1 MKIGILTWFFGAN
14 YGAKLHSLALQ
25 KTLENMGH
33 EVSFVSYKPKNY
45 RSINRR
51 MNINCPHYRKHP
63 IHYFKCLA
71 RCESFD
77 KFNKNYKTTSDVE
90 SAAEINA
97 LDLDCVILGSDA
109 VFNVSHPLFS
119 EVYFGVGINFPKFS
133 YAPSCENIST
143 ETILSDEIQNSISSF
158 LGISVRDESTE
169 KLIKNNMNVEI
180 KQVLDPTFLY
190 EFDIITPK
198 IKQENYILLYTF
210 SDWSCYKSQIQKFA
224 KNTGLRIISVGRFY
238 PWADKSYDAASVY
251 EWLGLMKS
259 ASFVFTDSFHGLCFS
274 IKNHKQFIIVSR
286 PDKKDK
292 NQDLMDKAGIKRDF
306 YEGKEAIE
314 DYLMPDIDYKEV
326 HYNILKYKNA
336 SIEYLSDCLEK
347 ARRT

>member
-1 MKIGILTWFFGAN
+1 M
-14 YGAKLHSLALQ
+14 
-25 KTLENMGH
+25 
-33 EVSFVSYKPKNY
+33 
-45 RSINRR
+45 
-51 MNINCPHYRKHP
+51 
-63 IHYFKCLA
+63 
-71 RCESFD
+71 
-77 KFNKNYKTTSDVE
+77 
-90 SAAEINA
+90 
-97 LDLDCVILGSDA
+97 
-109 VFNVSHPLFS
+109 
-119 EVYFGVGINFPKFS
+119 
-133 YAPSCENIST
+133 
-143 ETILSDEIQNSISSF
+143 
-158 LGISVRDESTE
+158 
-169 KLIKNNMNVEI
+169 
-180 KQVLDPTFLY
+180 
-190 EFDIITPK
+190 
-198 IKQENYILLYTF
+198 
-210 SDWSCYKSQIQKFA
+210 
-224 KNTGLRIISVGRFY
+224 GRFY

-292 NQDLMDKAGIKRDF
+292 NQDLMDKAGIKRGF